1 MTILPSIVIAVRDQE
16 TQKNISIA
24 IFAIAQATWFWTNI
38 LVLGCELRIGMS
50 MFLQLNPY
58 YEPFATLWTFTD
70 PVFNFGR
77 LYYPK
82 VLGFDLAPW
91 LNMMFLNYVIFYLDV
106 WLHGMN
112 DMNSGEENMITTNLS
127 SNPKYAF
134 IEKYLGNADPKNEQE
149 WLESF
154 SFEDIYFHKV
164 PGAPPLGV
172 DGPEIQIDTSLP
184 IRDRLLPGAGQM
196 IDGYGISLDNNP
208 LSFISHIILEI
219 IHIPMHLLQF
229 LTSH

>member
-1 MTILPSIVIAVRDQE
+1 MTMLPSIVITLNDQE

-38 LVLGCELRIGMS
+38 LVLSCELRIGLS

-82 VLGFDLAPW
+82 ILGFDLCPW
-91 LNMMFLNYVIFYLDV
+91 LNMMFLNYVLVVLDV

-112 DMNSGEENMITTNLS
+112 EMNSGEENPIMTNLS
-127 SNPKYAF
+127 RNPKYTI
-134 IEKYLGNADPKNEQE
+134 IEKYLENAEPKTEQE

-154 SFEDIYFHKV
+154 SFEDIYFYKV
-164 PGAPPLGV
+164 PGASTLCE
-172 DGPEIQIDTSLP
+172 GPQIQIDTSLP
-184 IRDRLLPGAGQM
+184 IRDRLPGVGQ
-196 IDGYGISLDNNP
+196 IVDGYGISLDNNP
-208 LSFISHIILEI
+208 LNFIYHIILEI
-219 IHIPMHLLQF
+219 IHIPMHLLQ
-229 LTSH
+229 LLNSH